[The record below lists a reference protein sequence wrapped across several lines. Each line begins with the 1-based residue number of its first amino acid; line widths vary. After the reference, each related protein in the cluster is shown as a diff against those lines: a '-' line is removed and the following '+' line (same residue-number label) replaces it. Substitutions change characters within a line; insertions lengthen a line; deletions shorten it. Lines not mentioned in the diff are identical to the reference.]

1 MSTSMRI
8 APSSAT
14 SRSLPSV
21 TQGEDGVRAPKR
33 RRRDGDNGA
42 SGGDGGGSGSSGGM
56 AAAAAAEPAAAEA
69 AATEPAAGEAAAAE
83 PAVAGQAAAAA
94 PWPPADPTVPPLTI
108 VEGPTRASIHNC
120 HGTGYNG
127 FPITNAFWT
136 IWATRCDQNP
146 NDQYDMEPF
155 KFPDNTPN
163 GGPEDNI
170 IVEIPA
176 RPGHPVVALEV
187 AGLYSQAN
195 LDAPLP
201 ANFAE
206 FDPRTREDYY
216 SYVAEE
222 AKEGSELRVQE
233 VFDKGGDKR
242 VFEDGKTLVAWGAY
256 GTQHDFGR
264 DQEEGWL
271 DPQYTPA
278 LIQVSTDAT
287 IFKISLRG
295 SNYMRGCAIFRCI
308 QDDANPPASHAE
320 PNRQRLHPRNFTAL

>member
-1 MSTSMRI
+1 MRC
-8 APSSAT
+8 S
-14 SRSLPSV
+14 
-21 TQGEDGVRAPKR
+21 
-33 RRRDGDNGA
+33 DGDNGA

-94 PWPPADPTVPPLTI
+94 PWPPADPTVPPFTI
-108 VEGPTRASIHNC
+108 VEGPTRASIYNC

-127 FPITNAFWT
+127 IPITNGFWT

-163 GGPEDNI
+163 GGPEDHI

-187 AGLYSQAN
+187 AGFYSQD
-195 LDAPLP
+195 LDAP
-201 ANFAE
+201 
-206 FDPRTREDYY
+206 
-216 SYVAEE
+216 
-222 AKEGSELRVQE
+222 EGSELRVQE

-320 PNRQRLHPRNFTAL
+320 PNRQRLQPRNFTAL